1 MVSDFKN
8 SSIPRQS
15 SYNFLYLNP
24 LTDLKHNR
32 SSSDGGVALGA
43 RMCQNPVTVFDD
55 KENAV
60 PNNGFCAVAK
70 QIPNGKAYVR
80 DRALKP
86 SSLQLCMQMNEPD
99 SNFGSKIWDP
109 VGSDN
114 TGSVNIWDYSDSEA
128 APASSWSTLPNRS
141 VSMYLVFHSTCET
154 GLHVKKSVSM
164 IYLVGLITVI
174 VHSILSIFVHLVSR
188 SLLCRPLPVD
198 IGRCTCVIVK
208 EALPEGLDGG
218 NLYSLYTNE
227 GQGRQDRKL
236 AVAHHRRRN
245 GRSEFVVAQNIK
257 GISCSSDD
265 SLIGI
270 VTANLIGSKYH
281 IWDQGSRINSQSKQS
296 KPPLAVVSFVP
307 TITTWTGSYRSMR
320 VWVPKHQS
328 MQLKNTTQI
337 QHISGLPKDWEGK
350 MDKVHQLFS
359 RIPHYNNI
367 SKQYELDFRDRTR
380 AGLRVQS
387 SVKNFQLILEG
398 PCHNSLY
405 RALIEDAKFLLQR
418 CCCSLR
424 HTPREGNKCA
434 DQLAN
439 IGVAQDEH
447 VVVLDDPPE
456 NLQALLIADITG
468 VSERRV

>member
-1 MVSDFKN
+1 M
-8 SSIPRQS
+8 
-15 SYNFLYLNP
+15 
-24 LTDLKHNR
+24 
-32 SSSDGGVALGA
+32 
-43 RMCQNPVTVFDD
+43 
-55 KENAV
+55 
-60 PNNGFCAVAK
+60 AK
-70 QIPNGKAYVR
+70 RTIG
-80 DRALKP
+80 
-86 SSLQLCMQMNEPD
+86 
-99 SNFGSKIWDP
+99 
-109 VGSDN
+109 DN
-114 TGSVNIWDYSDSEA
+114 TTIPKLCIIYLSSRGSFV
-128 APASSWSTLPNRS
+128 
-141 VSMYLVFHSTCET
+141 STCHK
-154 GLHVKKSVSM
+154 GKKNHNSKRGRVLLYILLGILYRVVQRRRKRAWIFFNLSSQDQ
-164 IYLVGLITVI
+164 IIQDFLEKASLI
-174 VHSILSIFVHLVSR
+174 
-188 SLLCRPLPVD
+188 RPHKRVF
-198 IGRCTCVIVK
+198 
-208 EALPEGLDGG
+208 
-218 NLYSLYTNE
+218 E

-387 SVKNFQLILEG
+387 SVKNFQLILEKNG
-398 PCHNSLY
+398 RQTILQLGRVGKSKYVMDYRYPLTAYQAFCISLASINSKL
-405 RALIEDAKFLLQR
+405 
-418 CCCSLR
+418 CCAFSTSE
-424 HTPREGNKCA
+424 HT
-434 DQLAN
+434 DFDSS
-439 IGVAQDEH
+439 VAVTIFVWERVIIFRK
-447 VVVLDDPPE
+447 VVEP
-456 NLQALLIADITG
+456 NM
-468 VSERRV
+468 

>member
-15 SYNFLYLNP
+15 SYNSLYLNP

-80 DRALKP
+80 YRALKP

-141 VSMYLVFHSTCET
+141 
-154 GLHVKKSVSM
+154 
-164 IYLVGLITVI
+164 
-174 VHSILSIFVHLVSR
+174 
-188 SLLCRPLPVD
+188 LLCRPLPVD

-236 AVAHHRRRN
+236 AVAHHRRRK

-387 SVKNFQLILEG
+387 SVKNFQLILEKNG
-398 PCHNSLY
+398 RQTILQLGRVGKSKYVMDYRYPLTAYQAFCISLASINSKLCC
-405 RALIEDAKFLLQR
+405 AL
-418 CCCSLR
+418 
-424 HTPREGNKCA
+424 
-434 DQLAN
+434 
-439 IGVAQDEH
+439 
-447 VVVLDDPPE
+447 
-456 NLQALLIADITG
+456 
-468 VSERRV
+468 

>member
-128 APASSWSTLPNRS
+128 APASSWSTLPN
-141 VSMYLVFHSTCET
+141 
-154 GLHVKKSVSM
+154 
-164 IYLVGLITVI
+164 
-174 VHSILSIFVHLVSR
+174 R

-387 SVKNFQLILEG
+387 SVKNFQLILENG
-398 PCHNSLY
+398 RQTILQLGRVGKSKYVMDYRYPLTAYQAFCISLASINSKLCC
-405 RALIEDAKFLLQR
+405 AL
-418 CCCSLR
+418 
-424 HTPREGNKCA
+424 
-434 DQLAN
+434 
-439 IGVAQDEH
+439 
-447 VVVLDDPPE
+447 
-456 NLQALLIADITG
+456 
-468 VSERRV
+468 